1 MKSRKQVAIISLI
14 ILAGYNIIAFLI
26 PSLKNVTFW
35 VAYCFSNLSI
45 IISSLVILGA
55 LDEQGIKNKFKNMPM
70 VYAAGTYLALQLI
83 MGFVEI
89 YYPINFRYS
98 ILINVILLGFAI
110 ISLVI
115 VNAGKKEIERVD
127 KKVQE
132 KVFFIKE
139 LQVDIENFA
148 DKITDI
154 QAKKELD
161 SLIDTI
167 KYSDPMS
174 HSALATLENQITTK
188 VSILIQTVN
197 NNDTIKQICSELQQL
212 FAERNRKVKIYKNQ
226 PEQIEEP
233 QKPLNFKLIIAVIV
247 SIIVFIILAV
257 TMYFTVIIPNNQYND
272 ALKLY
277 NNKQYLQAK
286 DAFEKLGD
294 YKDSEEKQ
302 KEVMYVYAGELFD
315 KKDYDNAA
323 RVFDSLGDYNGS
335 KEKKN
340 EAIYQKAIELFN
352 NKDYVKAEEE
362 FNKIIEYKDSKEKSQ
377 ESIYQNATELLKNKD
392 YSKAAEQ
399 FLKLDDYKDAKSK
412 VIEIYNL
419 FGEKD
424 VVYFGKYNGTPIAWQ
439 ILDTLEHKVLLITK
453 EPIDEMAYNTEYK
466 SIDWENSSIRKW
478 LNEEFYNTF
487 DENEKSKILKKDND
501 SVFLLSKEDIKEY
514 KKLKNTKSSWW
525 ISSSGDE
532 KTKAMYVTANGTVS
546 TNGEIVT
553 KLHGVRPSIWLN
565 LD

>member
-1 MKSRKQVAIISLI
+1 MKSRKQIALISLI
-14 ILAGYNIIAFLI
+14 ILLGYNIIAFI
-26 PSLKNVTFW
+26 MPSLKNVTFW

-70 VYAAGTYLALQLI
+70 VYAARTYLVLQLI

-115 VNAGKKEIERVD
+115 VNAGKKEIERVE

-148 DKITDI
+148 DKITDV

-167 KYSDPMS
+167 RYSDPMS
-174 HSALATLENQITTK
+174 HSQLSTIENQITTK
-188 VSILIQTVN
+188 VEKLKQTDDNENV
-197 NNDTIKQICSELQQL
+197 KQICSELQQL
-212 FAERNRKVKIYKNQ
+212 FAERNRKAKLYKNQ
-226 PEQIEEP
+226 PEQDIEP

-247 SIIVFIILAV
+247 SIIVLIILAV
-257 TMYFTVIIPNNQYND
+257 TMYFTVIVPNNQYND
-272 ALKLY
+272 AMKLY

-302 KEVMYVYAGELFD
+302 KEVMYVYASELLD
-315 KKDYDNAA
+315 KKDYDNAVK
-323 RVFDSLGDYNGS
+323 VFDTLGDYNGS

-340 EAIYQKAIELFN
+340 EVIYQKATELFN

-362 FNKIIEYKDSKEKSQ
+362 FNKITEYKDSKEKAQ

-399 FLKLDDYKDAKSK
+399 FLRLDDYKDAKSK

-439 ILDTLEHKVLLITK
+439 ILDTLEHKVLLITQQ
-453 EPIDEMAYNTEYK
+453 PIDEMAYNTEYK

-487 DENEKSKILKKDND
+487 DENEKSKILKNDND
-501 SVFLLSKEDIKEY
+501 NIFLLSNEDIKDY
-514 KKLKNTKSSWW
+514 KKLKNANSSWW
-525 ISSSGDE
+525 ISSNGDE

-546 TNGEIVT
+546 TNGDIVT